1 MIYYRELTCLHR
13 YSVVVCTLFIGNLIS
28 AVFTERSRVDPLG
41 DNNKKEEV
49 GG

>member
-13 YSVVVCTLFIGNLIS
+13 YSVVVCTLFISNLIS
-28 AVFTERSRVDPLG
+28 TVFTERSRVDPLG
-41 DNNKKEEV
+41 DNNKEEV